1 MIINKYHLRYPLNEE
16 VLMINTLT
24 GAVDFFSHDLINF
37 IDTLSYRDYKN
48 LTNEEKN
55 ATKILID
62 RGYVFKNT
70 EDRDHRLW
78 QAKNIVDAG
87 NEMQY
92 VICPTYTCN
101 FRCPYCFESHSLHE
115 KITALTEEQ
124 LQAVMQAIDI
134 FHKESGY
141 KIGMIN
147 LFGGEPLLPFTKKIV
162 KQICEEAV
170 KRNFKIGCNTNG
182 YHLSSFV
189 EIFQNYRDRLSIMVT
204 VDGPK
209 NIHDQ
214 RRIMTGGQGTFD
226 QIQKGICD
234 SLNHGIRTIV
244 RVNIDQTNID
254 YVSLLVDYYKKNKLF
269 ENENFSISFSPVT
282 DHTCKGLG
290 EDLMKGYEIVKKLQK
305 NIPDFEKLEKQKSL
319 NFGADMYCFFKPI
332 MQLDS
337 ELKNKIEMV
346 VPNIVYCESAEGKRV
361 VFGPDN
367 HIYACP
373 DLVGRSEFKIGDYFP
388 KFSRQDWKWEK
399 WKQFNSFTI
408 PQCKS
413 CASSPICGGGCAAEA
428 LIVHGNLNQPNCPQT
443 DKQVFEYLKT
453 IKEEISI

>member
-1 MIINKYHLRYPLNEE
+1 M
-16 VLMINTLT
+16 
-24 GAVDFFSHDLINF
+24 
-37 IDTLSYRDYKN
+37 SYRDYEN

-147 LFGGEPLLPFTKKIV
+147 LFEANHSFLLPKIV

-182 YHLSSFV
+182 YHLSS
-189 EIFQNYRDRLSIMVT
+189 L
-204 VDGPK
+204 
-209 NIHDQ
+209 
-214 RRIMTGGQGTFD
+214 
-226 QIQKGICD
+226 
-234 SLNHGIRTIV
+234 
-244 RVNIDQTNID
+244 
-254 YVSLLVDYYKKNKLF
+254 
-269 ENENFSISFSPVT
+269 
-282 DHTCKGLG
+282 
-290 EDLMKGYEIVKKLQK
+290 
-305 NIPDFEKLEKQKSL
+305 
-319 NFGADMYCFFKPI
+319 
-332 MQLDS
+332 
-337 ELKNKIEMV
+337 
-346 VPNIVYCESAEGKRV
+346 
-361 VFGPDN
+361 
-367 HIYACP
+367 
-373 DLVGRSEFKIGDYFP
+373 
-388 KFSRQDWKWEK
+388 
-399 WKQFNSFTI
+399 
-408 PQCKS
+408 
-413 CASSPICGGGCAAEA
+413 
-428 LIVHGNLNQPNCPQT
+428 
-443 DKQVFEYLKT
+443 
-453 IKEEISI
+453 